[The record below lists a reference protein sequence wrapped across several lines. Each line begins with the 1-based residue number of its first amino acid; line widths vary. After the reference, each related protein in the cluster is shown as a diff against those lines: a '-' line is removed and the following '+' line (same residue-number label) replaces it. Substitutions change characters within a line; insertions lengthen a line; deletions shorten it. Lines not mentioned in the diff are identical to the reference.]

1 MGMFRYQYICL
12 LLPLLTN
19 GTQDQ
24 HKSVPSGDTN
34 SCPFKRIIEDIF
46 RIQRKYTENPLTIKE
61 NERRKFLVNSV
72 TNLTTYNSTHVS
84 IQEELIND
92 IIASINRIKNNMS
105 SEINANETKLNEAI
119 ILNVPQNE
127 LSNTKANENYN
138 KTGYNTTFI
147 KSGIEDKFDMHP
159 LINATNKYNINK
171 TNISTSKPDYV
182 EILTIEPNTSNN
194 TTQHNIIEVLKHL
207 MPMLNSSNN
216 KELHSVTI
224 IERNHSK
231 NHSISETKNISTLV
245 LKYCDKSNMTAVTD
259 EKLTDDDSGVDY
271 SNKELPVIDQD
282 NLEDDYDIDK
292 ENSEYNDKP
301 VASNLTN
308 KNRDVLEAA
317 EYGIQKMHELYSVLE
332 PKLYSMGLWLDD
344 TNPARYLAAFNAPS
358 EDSAKYTRYGYA
370 TLQAATKFKQLNRG
384 DADGDGEDAGAESR
398 TEAGTFPAASALRQS
413 ALLDQ
418 CPLRT
423 APKCPPASKR

>member
-1 MGMFRYQYICL
+1 M
-12 LLPLLTN
+12 
-19 GTQDQ
+19 
-24 HKSVPSGDTN
+24 
-34 SCPFKRIIEDIF
+34 
-46 RIQRKYTENPLTIKE
+46 
-61 NERRKFLVNSV
+61 
-72 TNLTTYNSTHVS
+72 
-84 IQEELIND
+84 QEELIND

-171 TNISTSKPDYV
+171 TNISTTSKPDYV

-245 LKYCDKSNMTAVTD
+245 LKYCDKGNMTAVTD

-282 NLEDDYDIDK
+282 NFEDDYDIDK

-308 KNRDVLEAA
+308 KNKDILEAA
-317 EYGIQKMHELYSVLE
+317 EYGMQKMHELYSVLE
-332 PKLYSMGLWLDD
+332 PKLYSMGECLTRVSNTQTFSKFHENQVVFYDFSNQFII
-344 TNPARYLAAFNAPS
+344 TVNFKTYQCVRYLNTILIIDILLRAMVR
-358 EDSAKYTRYGYA
+358 RYQPGSLFGSIQC
-370 TLQAATKFKQLNRG
+370 TIR
-384 DADGDGEDAGAESR
+384 R
-398 TEAGTFPAASALRQS
+398 LRQIYS
-413 ALLDQ
+413 
-418 CPLRT
+418 LRLRYST
-423 APKCPPASKR
+423 SSY